1 MISKSPSSYPTV
13 YAFVEYLINTVH
25 VYTLTS
31 VRNLYRVK
39 TRQFLSTTHNEYTDL
54 SVDCGLAMVTGQNI
68 LQLVVQTGTEVEDSG
83 CDCAIGVS
91 ITNTDLLSCDISELE
106 SAGDDFESSVA
117 IGYEVLSVNYPN

>member
-1 MISKSPSSYPTV
+1 M
-13 YAFVEYLINTVH
+13 N
-25 VYTLTS
+25 TLTCLLIA
-31 VRNLYRVK
+31 VLP
-39 TRQFLSTTHNEYTDL
+39 
-54 SVDCGLAMVTGQNI
+54 CLASGQNI

-117 IGYEVLSVNYPN
+117 IGYEVLCTNYPISYKIVHLNILFS